1 VEKEHDTNLLHVAHY
16 GNFLGSPMPRHTSN
30 GWQVM
35 YLIQIGMAHLFL
47 TDSYC
52 DIFDYLIN
60 SLQYIFLEGHLEM
73 TRLNLLRREK
83 CHYYIFSIKDY
94 TCVP

>member
-1 VEKEHDTNLLHVAHY
+1 
-16 GNFLGSPMPRHTSN
+16 MPRHTSN

-60 SLQYIFLEGHLEM
+60 SLQFTLDA
-73 TRLNLLRREK
+73 
-83 CHYYIFSIKDY
+83 C
-94 TCVP
+94 